1 LLTLIGMGLWT
12 LGDVPLKAYWEL
24 RKCDEVYAEQYTSF
38 MQPGIL
44 SQLQAKIGVSRIQTL
59 SRTEVED
66 GKKLLEKAKN
76 KRIALLIAGDPLIA
90 TTHVSL
96 LLDAKKKG
104 VKTQVIH
111 ASSIFTAAAGEAGLQ
126 IYKFGKTV
134 TLAKWREK
142 HEPMTAY
149 DVIEE
154 NLKRGLHTLL
164 LIDIDEGSP
173 LEQAEIFEIIR
184 KMEAKSERG
193 VLDAKREIVVL
204 SRVGSGEQ
212 KVAWGELGKLEKEKL
227 GKPPFVLIVPG
238 GLHFAEKDF
247 LDSL

>member
-1 LLTLIGMGLWT
+1 MLTLVGMGLWS

-44 SQLQAKIGVSRIQTL
+44 SQLQAKIGVSRISIL

-66 GKKLLEKAKN
+66 GKKLLEKAKT
-76 KRIALLIAGDPLIA
+76 KRIALIIAGDPLIA

-104 VKTQVIH
+104 IKTQVIH
-111 ASSIFTAAAGEAGLQ
+111 AASIYTAAAGEAGLQ

-142 HEPMTAY
+142 YEPMSTY

-164 LIDIDEGSP
+164 LIDIDEGHP

-184 KMEAKSERG
+184 KMEEKAGRK
-193 VLDAKREIVVL
+193 VLDAKRKIVVL

-212 KVAWGELGKLEKEKL
+212 KVIWGSIGELEKGKL

-238 GLHFAEKDF
+238 ELHFAEKDY
-247 LDSL
+247 LESL

>member
-1 LLTLIGMGLWT
+1 MLTLVGMGLWS

-38 MQPGIL
+38 LQPGIL
-44 SQLQAKIGVSRIQTL
+44 SQLQAKIGVSRISVL

-66 GKKLLEKAKN
+66 GKKLLEKAKT

-104 VKTQVIH
+104 IKTQVIH
-111 ASSIFTAAAGEAGLQ
+111 AASIYTAAAGEAGLQ

-149 DVIEE
+149 DVIDE

-164 LIDIDEGSP
+164 LVDIDEGSP

-184 KMEAKSERG
+184 KMEARAKRG
-193 VLDAKREIVVL
+193 VLDAKRKIVVL

-212 KVAWGELGKLEKEKL
+212 KVSWGEIGKIQNEKL

-238 GLHFAEKDF
+238 ELHFAEKDY
-247 LDSL
+247 LEAL